1 LRHLADLAATFR
13 EFRRVLR
20 PGGRLLLLEITPPKG
35 ALARAALRM
44 YMRGMVPWMSRVVA
58 RRPETPLLY
67 RYYWDTIEACV
78 PPAGV
83 LETLRAAGFS
93 GADRIVK
100 LGIFSEFRAAA

>member
-1 LRHLADLAATFR
+1 
-13 EFRRVLR
+13 
-20 PGGRLLLLEITPPKG
+20 
-35 ALARAALRM
+35 
-44 YMRGMVPWMSRVVA
+44 
-58 RRPETPLLY
+58 LLY